1 MQETFGGTLKKED
14 IFIYFGPNERR
25 IGKQF
30 LGDPSV
36 EEAALKL
43 SDFSVLGWLER

>member
-1 MQETFGGTLKKED
+1 MQETFGGNMKKED
-14 IFIYFGPNERR
+14 IYLYFGPNERR
-25 IGKQF
+25 IGTQF

-36 EEAALKL
+36 QEAALTL